1 MHGCPDRDHD
11 GVADKDDKCPDV
23 AGPASNNGCPVAVKE
38 EAKKRLAFAAKALEF
53 ETGKA
58 TIKQK
63 SYEALNDIAQLLK
76 EYPDYIITI
85 DGYTDN
91 VGKPENNVTL
101 SKERAEAV
109 EDYFV
114 SKGVSGD
121 RITANGHG
129 AVSPI
134 VSNKTAAG
142 RARNRRVVMDLK
154 LKK

>member
-1 MHGCPDRDHD
+1 
-11 GVADKDDKCPDV
+11 
-23 AGPASNNGCPVAVKE
+23 
-38 EAKKRLAFAAKALEF
+38 LEF

-58 TIKQK
+58 VIKQK
-63 SYEALNDIAQLLK
+63 SFTALNDIAKLLK
-76 EYPDYIITI
+76 EYPDYEITI

-91 VGKPENNVTL
+91 VGTPAKNMAL

-114 SKGVSGD
+114 SEGINAD
-121 RITANGHG
+121 RIVARGHG
-129 AVSPI
+129 QESPV